1 MAGQQ
6 EMRTQVHTLH
16 HTLEKVYRIA
26 EAGEKGFAT
35 AAVNMPNPAL
45 KIICKLYAQ
54 QRMNFK
60 TQLLE
65 EMRRLGATS
74 RPGASIPG
82 AIHRGRVAIFAG
94 MASGAGQERIILKEA
109 ALGERVAVRTYQ
121 EALTKELPTQT
132 RQLLERQ
139 FADVRQVSEQIHCL
153 RDDAQQRAAM
163 QLSGSE
169 QDTRQAIQTLIR
181 GGLRAEEIETL
192 DLHDQVLYQGQG
204 ATLIET
210 ILSGAFGGALWGG
223 LVGLLVGFGVVQTTS
238 PVGLAA
244 ILLTWLL
251 AVLGFLLVGALIS
264 GVLAMFIA
272 VSISGEDHYQYPVIR
287 ENARVLVLARA
298 CAVRESPL

>member
-6 EMRTQVHTLH
+6 EMRTQVRTLH
-16 HTLEKVYRIA
+16 HTLEKIYRIA
-26 EAGEKGFAT
+26 DAGEKGFAT

-60 TQLLE
+60 TELLE
-65 EMRRLGATS
+65 EMRRLGAAS
-74 RPGASIPG
+74 RPSASIPG

-94 MASGAGQERIILKEA
+94 MANPAGQERIILKEA

-121 EALTKELPTQT
+121 DALTKELPAQT

-139 FADVRQVSEQIHCL
+139 FAEVRRVSEQIHCL
-153 RDDAQQRAAM
+153 RDDARQRAAM
-163 QLSGSE
+163 HLSGSE
-169 QDTRQAIQTLIR
+169 QDTTQAIQMLIR
-181 GGLRAEEIETL
+181 GGLRADEIDTL

-204 ATLIET
+204 ATLLET

-223 LVGLLVGFGVVQTTS
+223 VVGLLAGFGVVQTTS
-238 PVGLAA
+238 PAGPAA
-244 ILLTWLL
+244 VLLTWLL
-251 AVLGFLLVGALIS
+251 TALGFLLIGALVS
-264 GVLAMFIA
+264 AVLAMFIA
-272 VSISGEDHYQYPVIR
+272 VSVSGEDHYQYPVIR

-298 CAVRESPL
+298 CGVRESPL